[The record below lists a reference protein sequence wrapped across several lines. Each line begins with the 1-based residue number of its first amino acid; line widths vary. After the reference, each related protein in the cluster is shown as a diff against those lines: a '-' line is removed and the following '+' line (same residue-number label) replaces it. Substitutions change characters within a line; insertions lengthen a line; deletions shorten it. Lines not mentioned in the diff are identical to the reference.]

1 MEKTQIICSFKEK
14 IYVLMKSFNTY
25 IKELESDLRDL
36 LL

>member
-1 MEKTQIICSFKEK
+1 MEKTQITCSFIEK
-14 IYVLMKSFNTY
+14 IYVLIKSFNTY